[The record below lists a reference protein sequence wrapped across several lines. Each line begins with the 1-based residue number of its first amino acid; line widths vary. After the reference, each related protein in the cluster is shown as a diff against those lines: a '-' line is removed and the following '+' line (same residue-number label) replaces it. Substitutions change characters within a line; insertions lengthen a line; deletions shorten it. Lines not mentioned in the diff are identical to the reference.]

1 MIIYLDMVGDLFH
14 IGHLRAIKYIKEN
27 ICEKEDKLYVGVI
40 SDRDTESYKRTPI
53 INEDF
58 RAELIEGI
66 KYVDKVIKNSP
77 LRLTNGFINQYKIN
91 KICIPKNRTV
101 EEIEDWYRYINSD
114 MLVKIPYTNEIST
127 TKIIEK
133 IKNLE

>member
-1 MIIYLDMVGDLFH
+1 MVGDLFH
-14 IGHLRAIKYIKEN
+14 IGHLRAIKHVKEN
-27 ICEKEDKLYVGVI
+27 ICGKEDKLYIGVI
-40 SDRDTESYKRTPI
+40 SDKDTESYKRTPI
-53 INEDF
+53 INENF

-91 KICIPKNRTV
+91 KICIPKNRTI
-101 EEIEDWYRYINSD
+101 EEIEDWYRYINND

>member
-1 MIIYLDMVGDLFH
+1 MVGDLFH
-14 IGHLRAIKYIKEN
+14 VGHLRAFKYIKEK
-27 ICEKEDKLYVGVI
+27 ICKNDDKLYIGVI
-40 SDRDTESYKRTPI
+40 SDKDTESYKRTPI
-53 INEDF
+53 INENF

-66 KYVDKVIKNSP
+66 KYVDKVIRNSP

-91 KICIPKNRTV
+91 KICIPENRTV
-101 EEIEDWYRYINSD
+101 EEIKDWYRYINND
-114 MLVKIPYTNEIST
+114 ILVKIPYTEEIST